1 MKHYQLGPISTPSA
15 KCFGVETHFM
25 KNLKTGELFE
35 GRRLVK
41 NQLNNMIGRRL
52 MMDELRIMK
61 TLTGEQ
67 FQHMVD
73 FVNGEQ
79 CVLLILEKV
88 TPHPNDGFLTTTLR
102 EGIAAEAAKQAKVQV
117 CFNLS

>member
-1 MKHYQLGPISTPSA
+1 M
-15 KCFGVETHFM
+15 
-25 KNLKTGELFE
+25 
-35 GRRLVK
+35 R
-41 NQLNNMIGRRL
+41 
-52 MMDELRIMK
+52 
-61 TLTGEQ
+61 TLTGET

-88 TPHPNDGFLTTTLR
+88 TPHPNDGFFTSTLR

-117 CFNLS
+117 RRTKNIKLKYLHCQK